1 MNSNRRDSL
10 DTPHGS
16 IALSPLPPVFK
27 MSFCVLTTEKF
38 TSREYDSR
46 LDFPVSQNVSFSI
59 RHHGI
64 HGYFHVV
71 L

>member
-1 MNSNRRDSL
+1 MTSNRRDSL

-38 TSREYDSR
+38 TSREYDSTR
-46 LDFPVSQNVSFSI
+46 LSSQSECFI
-59 RHHGI
+59 F
-64 HGYFHVV
+64 Y
-71 L
+71 